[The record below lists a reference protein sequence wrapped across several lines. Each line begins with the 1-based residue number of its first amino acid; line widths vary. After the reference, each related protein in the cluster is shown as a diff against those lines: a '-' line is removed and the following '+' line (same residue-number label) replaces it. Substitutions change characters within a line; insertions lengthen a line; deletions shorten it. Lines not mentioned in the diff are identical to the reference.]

1 MKASGVYQGEA
12 MDFLTSRG
20 RISGS
25 VSRITLM
32 VTMID
37 GGGGGGQELGSSLK
51 GVPAAEDDSLPWGS
65 GNKEEKKDLEVKK
78 K

>member
-37 GGGGGGQELGSSLK
+37 GGGGGGGT
-51 GVPAAEDDSLPWGS
+51 
-65 GNKEEKKDLEVKK
+65 GNRKFHEGGFLQQRMTACRGAVETKK
-78 K
+78 KRRIWR

>member
-37 GGGGGGQELGSSLK
+37 GGGGVGDRK
-51 GVPAAEDDSLPWGS
+51 
-65 GNKEEKKDLEVKK
+65 
-78 K
+78 